1 MKAWE
6 IARDLYVNAK
16 PVVLEEK
23 DQTWEILKEVS
34 NFYDQLL
41 SIDWESNV
49 PGSGA
54 PEKIMVAAV
63 QALENRGYK
72 VKDSQRLL
80 KEGIKAHK
88 EDDYVNLHKITAE
101 LKHNLLKAEKN
112 QESPYW
118 KYTNYKS
125 FKEYN
130 KEVKFPEKRDV
141 NINDKKFREKIKAA
155 WVSQLIGA
163 AMGTQVEGYTSENLF
178 EAFGEVRDYIRE
190 PNTYNDD
197 ITFELALLESFE
209 KYGYNIKSRDIA
221 LEWVGYVPSGWS
233 AEEIA

>member
-1 MKAWE
+1 MKAWK

-80 KEGIKAHK
+80 KEGIQAHN
-88 EDDYVNLHKITAE
+88 EENYVKLHKITAE

-112 QESPYW
+112 EESSYW
-118 KYTNYKS
+118 RYKNYQT
-125 FKEYN
+125 FQDYN
-130 KEVKFPEKRDV
+130 KEVNFPEKIDV
-141 NINDKKFREKIKAA
+141 DVTEKSFKEKIKAA
-155 WVSQLIGA
+155 WLSQLIG
-163 AMGTQVEGYTSENLF
+163 
-178 EAFGEVRDYIRE
+178 
-190 PNTYNDD
+190 
-197 ITFELALLESFE
+197 
-209 KYGYNIKSRDIA
+209 
-221 LEWVGYVPSGWS
+221 
-233 AEEIA
+233 

>member
-72 VKDSQRLL
+72 VKDS
-80 KEGIKAHK
+80 
-88 EDDYVNLHKITAE
+88 
-101 LKHNLLKAEKN
+101 
-112 QESPYW
+112 
-118 KYTNYKS
+118 
-125 FKEYN
+125 
-130 KEVKFPEKRDV
+130 
-141 NINDKKFREKIKAA
+141 
-155 WVSQLIGA
+155 
-163 AMGTQVEGYTSENLF
+163 
-178 EAFGEVRDYIRE
+178 
-190 PNTYNDD
+190 
-197 ITFELALLESFE
+197 
-209 KYGYNIKSRDIA
+209 
-221 LEWVGYVPSGWS
+221 
-233 AEEIA
+233 